1 MLMLSAAVKAFC
13 FRIYHFYH
21 LKSATVHTYI
31 LTWSCLFD
39 HHVQVLY
46 MLWEGKIKSLFF
58 SLTMIQS
65 LLCSMV
71 DEWDIL

>member
-46 MLWEGKIKSLFF
+46 M
-58 SLTMIQS
+58 
-65 LLCSMV
+65 
-71 DEWDIL
+71 